1 MNYCSIDDAW
11 GVNNRKTEHFSAIS
25 NENKA
30 IVPVNQPVQK
40 LSQMPVNHNMMN
52 CPDAFYH
59 IINCQSCN
67 HKMRNLLDKPK
78 TNILGTIENA
88 IEDNKDL
95 IVLVLT
101 GASIVL
107 FFNLINNI
115 TKD

>member
-11 GVNNRKTEHFSAIS
+11 GFSKNTEHFS
-25 NENKA
+25 
-30 IVPVNQPVQK
+30 PVDDKPPKQSPKQ
-40 LSQMPVNHNMMN
+40 LSN

-59 IINCQSCN
+59 IINCPSCHN
-67 HKMRNLLDKPK
+67 KMKNLLEKPK
-78 TNILGTIENA
+78 TNMLGTIENA

>member
-11 GVNNRKTEHFSAIS
+11 GIRKTEHFSSIS
-25 NENKA
+25 NTNEA
-30 IVPVNQPVQK
+30 VIPTVNQPINQ
-40 LSQMPVNHNMMN
+40 PVLRTVEKTMTN

-59 IINCQSCN
+59 IINCSSCN
-67 HKMRNLLDKPK
+67 NKMRKLLDKPR
-78 TNILGTIENA
+78 TNLLGTIEDA
-88 IEDNKDL
+88 IESNKDL

>member
-11 GVNNRKTEHFSAIS
+11 GVRKTEHFASIS
-25 NENKA
+25 NTNEAVVPDTVVPTINKSVLKTVEKTM
-30 IVPVNQPVQK
+30 I
-40 LSQMPVNHNMMN
+40 N

-59 IINCQSCN
+59 IINCPSCN
-67 HKMRNLLDKPK
+67 NKMRNLLDKPK
-78 TNILGTIENA
+78 TNLLGTIEDA
-88 IEDNKDL
+88 IESNKDL

>member
-11 GVNNRKTEHFSAIS
+11 GYTKKTEHFSSIS
-25 NENKA
+25 DDKKP
-30 IVPVNQPVQK
+30 IKQTPKQ
-40 LSQMPVNHNMMN
+40 LSN

-59 IINCQSCN
+59 VINCPSCYN
-67 HKMRNLLDKPK
+67 KMKNLLEKPK
-78 TNILGTIENA
+78 TNMLGTIENA

-115 TKD
+115 TKN

>member
-11 GVNNRKTEHFSAIS
+11 GYTKKIEHFSSDDKKPIKQTS
-25 NENKA
+25 K
-30 IVPVNQPVQK
+30 Q
-40 LSQMPVNHNMMN
+40 LLN

-59 IINCQSCN
+59 IINCPSCN
-67 HKMRNLLDKPK
+67 NKMKNLLEKPK
-78 TNILGTIENA
+78 TNMLGTIENA